1 MVESGRHKHL
11 QLIFRLIEL
20 ALILLVATAYIE
32 MVFFSYE
39 VKK

>member
-20 ALILLVATAYIE
+20 ALILLVATAIE
-32 MVFFSYE
+32 MAFSAM
-39 VKK
+39 KL